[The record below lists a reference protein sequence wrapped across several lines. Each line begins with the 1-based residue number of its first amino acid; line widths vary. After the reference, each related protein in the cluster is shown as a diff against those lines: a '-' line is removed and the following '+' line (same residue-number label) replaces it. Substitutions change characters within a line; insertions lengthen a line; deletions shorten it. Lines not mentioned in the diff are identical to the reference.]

1 MTLIIN
7 LSTKFSTPHRLQ
19 GHKKNASTFKEKE
32 FGLFLQTSKRFLK
45 SSRAS
50 EKEVREA

>member
-1 MTLIIN
+1 MILIIN
-7 LSTKFSTPHRLQ
+7 LSTKFSTPHSQ
-19 GHKKNASTFKEKE
+19 GHKKNASTFKGKE